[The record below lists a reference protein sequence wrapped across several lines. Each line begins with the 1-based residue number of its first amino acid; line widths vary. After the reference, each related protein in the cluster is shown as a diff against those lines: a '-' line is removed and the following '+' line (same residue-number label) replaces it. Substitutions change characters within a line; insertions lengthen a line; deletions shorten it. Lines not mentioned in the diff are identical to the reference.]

1 MTARVLR
8 RVAIFVVS
16 VLVASIVVFLFMAV
30 LPGDPA
36 QVALGVNATP
46 ELLAKTRAEFG
57 IDRPLVTQYFDWIGG
72 VLHGDFGRSY
82 VTRDTIGPQLLDRLG
97 VTLWLVGAG
106 MLVAL
111 VIAIPAGHVRRG
123 EAPEGGRRGRFRAV
137 ADRRRDPRVPRRDHP
152 GADLRRAAALA
163 AVRWVD
169 ATGPGLRRVLP
180 RA

>member
-1 MTARVLR
+1 MTARVLP

-72 VLHGDFGRSY
+72 VLHGDFGRS
-82 VTRDTIGPQLLDRLG
+82 TGSASRSG
-97 VTLWLVGAG
+97 WS
-106 MLVAL
+106 
-111 VIAIPAGHVRRG
+111 
-123 EAPEGGRRGRFRAV
+123 
-137 ADRRRDPRVPRRDHP
+137 VP
-152 GADLRRAAALA
+152 GCWW
-163 AVRWVD
+163 RW
-169 ATGPGLRRVLP
+169 
-180 RA
+180 